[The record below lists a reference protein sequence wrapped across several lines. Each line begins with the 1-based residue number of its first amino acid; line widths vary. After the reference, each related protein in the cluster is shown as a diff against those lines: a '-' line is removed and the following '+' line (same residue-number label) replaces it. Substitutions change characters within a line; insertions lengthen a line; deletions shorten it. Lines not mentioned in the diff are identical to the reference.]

1 MVTHVAGEDR
11 ARSAQCAPLVP
22 DPAPVETHRRWADD
36 TAIESFR
43 PGLNY
48 LLFQTAEPIIA
59 GGALAAKAH
68 VVPEF
73 AKGREKGMIAC
84 SAPWVKLVS
93 TIYAS
98 LQVHTSILGKE
109 GPSSFRA
116 RPLFSDRGKS
126 RMVRLEFGIRLGR
139 AAADAV
145 AQAKTREAP

>member
-1 MVTHVAGEDR
+1 MILPSFVLHHNLVNRHGVAGRPERGLDKFSMVTHVAGEDR

-48 LLFQTAEPIIA
+48 LLFQTADPIIA

-109 GPSSFRA
+109 GPSSFR
-116 RPLFSDRGKS
+116 
-126 RMVRLEFGIRLGR
+126 
-139 AAADAV
+139 
-145 AQAKTREAP
+145 